1 MQNGHAEEESVTSS
15 PFTTVIRDRL
25 ILVERAACAIERGA
39 GDADIFDLR
48 LQLIDLL
55 GLIHRNPSIEAASQD
70 LYDAAAAYA
79 AHGLESASAVRQ
91 LGLLREARL
100 RLRARLTEA
109 RTS

>member
-1 MQNGHAEEESVTSS
+1 MTSS
-15 PFTTVIRDRL
+15 PFSAVIRDRL
-25 ILVERAACAIERGA
+25 ILVERAAHAIEQGA

-79 AHGLESASAVRQ
+79 AHGSESKSAVRQ
-91 LGLLREARL
+91 LRLLREARL

>member
-1 MQNGHAEEESVTSS
+1 VTSS
-15 PFTTVIRDRL
+15 PFSAAVRDRL
-25 ILVERAACAIERGA
+25 ILVERAAHAIEQGA
-39 GDADIFDLR
+39 GNSDIFDLR

-79 AHGLESASAVRQ
+79 AHGSESASAVRQ
-91 LGLLREARL
+91 LRLLREARL